1 MERTEESHCFVIS
14 CCLHGHHVYKEI
26 WMPVIGEQIK
36 TFCEAGKSHD
46 RYAVAVTRVN
56 DCRGAYSERDCEDLL
71 LLIKHKGEI
80 TGDISGRKHS
90 RAVCEGMEAP
100 CRLKFYNAS
109 EVLKKAKELIIRKFK
124 LV

>member
-14 CCLHGHHVYKEI
+14 CCVHGHHVYKEI

-56 DCRGAYSERDCEDLL
+56 DSIVVGHIPR
-71 LLIKHKGEI
+71 EI
-80 TGDISGRKHS
+80 VKT
-90 RAVCEGMEAP
+90 CYY
-100 CRLKFYNAS
+100 L
-109 EVLKKAKELIIRKFK
+109 
-124 LV
+124 